1 MATVKPFKGLRPT
14 KDFERIACPPYD
26 VISSQEA
33 REMAQGNPE
42 SFLHI
47 DKPEIDLPEGTDPYS
62 PAVYA
67 KAQENFLRFQQEG
80 LLTQDATPHY
90 YLYAQTMAGRTQ
102 YGLVA
107 AVSTLE
113 YDKGIIRKHELT
125 RKDKELDRSK
135 HVQALHATTGPVFLT
150 YPDDP
155 DIDRTVAGVISDFP
169 VCSFMADDGIR
180 HTFWVISDPDDMA
193 KIEEAFKKSRFC
205 ILPTDTTAPPPR
217 GMWPLC
223 CAKNIPRKGK
233 RLLSITFWR
242 LFSRPASC
250 LLWTTTVW

>member
-193 KIEEAFKKSRFC
+193 KIEEAFKK
-205 ILPTDTTAPPPR
+205 
-217 GMWPLC
+217 
-223 CAKNIPRKGK
+223 IPVLYIADGHR
-233 RLLSITFWR
+233 STFR
-242 LFSRPASC
+242 SC
-250 LLWTTTVW
+250 GGAWVWQAR